1 VIEVCTH
8 MVKKWGRGPLQ
19 NLNGMFHEVPPTV
32 NTKGGRVM
40 TVITPLS
47 KENAAASLHGLYDAF
62 TQKFGFM
69 PNIFAAMAHRPEAL
83 STFVPFFQSMIGEG
97 TLTDRDKQLAY
108 LATSMLNNCEY

>member
-1 VIEVCTH
+1 
-8 MVKKWGRGPLQ
+8 
-19 NLNGMFHEVPPTV
+19 MFHEVPPTV